1 MKLSLEDRTIIL
13 TALVHNAPTVCTELR
28 PPNGVSVHFHVPY
41 DCPPCK
47 QKADAFGEGQ
57 PGLRGLNGKLQIEP
71 QPY

>member
-57 PGLRGLNGKLQIEP
+57 PRP
-71 QPY
+71 QRSKW